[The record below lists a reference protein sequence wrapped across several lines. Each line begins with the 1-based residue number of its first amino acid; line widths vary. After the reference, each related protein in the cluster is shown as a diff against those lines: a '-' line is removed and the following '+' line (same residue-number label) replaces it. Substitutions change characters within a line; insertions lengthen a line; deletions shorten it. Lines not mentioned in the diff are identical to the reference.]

1 MPPLISQLKE
11 EAVSKLVDHV
21 KSVQLHSFK
30 ITLQLNSPS
39 SSPSSNR
46 RRLKYLQ
53 QSMFGG
59 AATGQDRLSFTKSF
73 AKLPL
78 PSSTTGG
85 NSDLQRKNK
94 S

>member
-39 SSPSSNR
+39 SSSNR